1 MTTPAL
7 ADRVVDAL
15 VSAHLLDPAA
25 RADSRAVVSDVLD
38 TAPAEGVAPARSG
51 MPLVVEVVA
60 YLGGA
65 LVLAAG
71 ALFLEQQWADLA
83 FAARVS
89 LLGVVSL
96 VLGAA
101 GVVTTRVPA
110 TAAAAPDSRRRLG
123 GALLA
128 AAALAVAFLAGHV
141 TDEVLQPDFDGVYW
155 PAVVGATVGSL
166 VAAAGYRRA
175 STAVGLLAILA
186 GAFTAMVT
194 LGSGADLP
202 GSEGDWVGLGAFLV
216 GVLWLAATEA
226 GWFAERTVARALGVA
241 TLLFGAQV
249 PVMDGSHAWLGYVL
263 TSLVAGVGIA
273 AYLQR
278 TAWPYLAAAVVAV
291 TLVVPEAVSDWAEGS
306 LGAVGGVLVAGITL
320 LLASAAGYR
329 LRVQAEG

>member
-1 MTTPAL
+1 MTSPSP

-15 VSAHLLDPAA
+15 VSAHLLDPAD

-38 TAPAEGVAPARSG
+38 TAPVGGVAPARSG

-71 ALFLEQQWADLA
+71 ALFLEQQWAELA

-101 GVVTTRVPA
+101 GAVTTRVPA
-110 TAAAAPDSRRRLG
+110 TAAAATDSRRRLG

-128 AAALAVAFLAGHV
+128 AAALAVAFLVGHV
-141 TDEVLQPDFDGVYW
+141 TDEVLQPGFDGVYW

-166 VAAAGYRRA
+166 VAVAGYRRA

-186 GAFTAMVT
+186 GAFTATVT

-216 GVLWLAATEA
+216 GVLWLAAAEA
-226 GWFAERTVARALGVA
+226 GWFEERTIARALGAA
-241 TLLFGAQV
+241 TLLLGAQI
-249 PVMDGSHAWLGYVL
+249 PVMDGTHAWLGYTL
-263 TSLVAGVGIA
+263 TLVVALAGVA
-273 AYLQR
+273 AYLRQVS
-278 TAWPYLAAAVVAV
+278 WPYLAMAVLAV
-291 TLVVPEAVSDWAEGS
+291 TLVVPEAVSDWTEGS
-306 LGAVGGVLVAGITL
+306 LGAVGGVLVAGVTL

-329 LRVQAEG
+329 VRAEANG